1 MDGKETAVNGVALT
15 GREEQGKASNGREG
29 NSSEWSRID
38 GKGTAGKDVV
48 WTGRKQQ

>member
-15 GREEQGKASNGREG
+15 ERAQQGKASHGREG

-38 GKGTAGKDVV
+38 GKGTAGKGVA